1 MSSPPVASPH
11 SRRTRALSLVLC
23 TVLVPLA
30 QIGLGYLSFRT
41 TSPWFWLVGTPLAY
55 LLIGGLTA
63 LYATGG
69 LSAEQ
74 ARGRGPQLAVI
85 GCLLG
90 GLVAA
95 LLVVAYILFAV
106 HAFQTQP
113 PQPSRAPPGL
123 AIFIIIFFFV
133 PAFLAI
139 NLLGV
144 ALAPL
149 GGLLGGSFRAGTTGT
164 DWPGDGLSGPH
175 VSSRVWI
182 VIVVVAAIL
191 ALLVGAVALVLSTG
205 AFSAVG

>member
-41 TSPWFWLVGTPLAY
+41 TSPWFWLVGAPLAY

-74 ARGRGPQLAVI
+74 ARGSGALLAVI

-95 LLVVAYILFAV
+95 LLVVAFILFGV

-113 PQPSRAPPGL
+113 PQPSRAPAGL
-123 AIFIIIFFFV
+123 AILVIFFFFV

-144 ALAPL
+144 ALAAL
-149 GGLLGGSFRAGTTGT
+149 GGLLGGSFRARTTGT
-164 DWPGDGLSGPH
+164 NWPGDGLPDAH
-175 VSSRVWI
+175 VSSRAW
-182 VIVVVAAIL
+182 IVVVVVAVIL